1 MANELE
7 DTLQEAAL
15 AQFLRECEPPTPPS
29 SAASKV
35 SPEFSRVTLG
45 SGKSLISHDGLKS
58 STGNFQIEEGS
69 GVPQFIMDKTDFS
82 TPEQV
87 SEFKLSVQRAKANKR
102 RTRHRQRVKVEW
114 QMLRLQNDKLSARLQ
129 ELKRA
134 RGCVGITGM
143 SQLKWQALA
152 TKELSARLQAEG
164 EQQHLRM
171 EIERRAGTIQKL
183 EGLWS
188 QYITNDEEP
197 QQEWGPDDFE
207 LYKNFIFEVGMA
219 YARTDTVLHDSGL
232 GEAVPSSASYYTP
245 TRKRDALRGFEYF
258 ESTSSIVIPSKY
270 PKTANAMFDS
280 MRQVHRQNP
289 RRQLHEVVE
298 DFPNTIAVKVGT
310 ISHCES
316 GNIVPLSMI
325 LTMQRFVEPGRTIL
339 VWRGL
344 VESGGEFAGTYLS
357 HTGWC
362 VLKPSAPDAS
372 GVVNSTDVRT
382 CVHTVPTHLR
392 PTKAIEGSDNAPDIR
407 RIVDISMRS
416 AQSDK
421 LKLARLMA
429 KLLLED

>member
-1 MANELE
+1 MG
-7 DTLQEAAL
+7 
-15 AQFLRECEPPTPPS
+15 R
-29 SAASKV
+29 
-35 SPEFSRVTLG
+35 
-45 SGKSLISHDGLKS
+45 
-58 STGNFQIEEGS
+58 S
-69 GVPQFIMDKTDFS
+69 GVPQLIMDKTDFS

-102 RTRHRQRVKVEW
+102 RTRHRQRVKAEW

-134 RGCVGITGM
+134 RGCVGITGV
-143 SQLKWQALA
+143 SHLKWQALA
-152 TKELSARLQAEG
+152 TKELS
-164 EQQHLRM
+164 
-171 EIERRAGTIQKL
+171 
-183 EGLWS
+183 
-188 QYITNDEEP
+188 
-197 QQEWGPDDFE
+197 QEWGPDDFE
-207 LYKNFIFEVGMA
+207 LYKSFIFEVGMA

-232 GEAVPSSASYYTP
+232 GEAVPASANYYTP

-258 ESTSSIVIPSKY
+258 ESTSPIVIPSKY
-270 PKTANAMFDS
+270 PKVANAMFDS

-289 RRQLHEVVE
+289 RRRLHEVVE
-298 DFPNTIAVKVGT
+298 DLPNTIAVKVGT
-310 ISHCES
+310 IFHCES

-362 VLKPSAPDAS
+362 VLKPSASDAS

-407 RIVDISMRS
+407 KIVDISMRS